1 MILAG
6 EVLVDDMPAEKPGTM
21 IRSDAAMRLRHPV
34 SPYVGRGGEKLAGV
48 LIDLRIDVKGLRVLD
63 VGASTGGF
71 TDCLLQ
77 HGASHVTALDVG
89 KGQLDWKLRSDP
101 RVTLIE
107 GVNARQ
113 LEADDFP
120 ERFDLVTI
128 DVAFISL
135 SKILPAAVPLLQE
148 GGHILALVKPQ
159 FELSREEIDPGG
171 VVRDPDKHFR
181 TVTRVMAS
189 AQDSGLTVKDLGGV
203 SHHRARR
210 KPRILSAHE
219 TRRDDDV
226 GYRGA
231 SSAGQKS
238 LHAGVAGVATKQA
251 KIQKV
256 AIVAKPHM
264 EEATAVVR
272 ALTRWL
278 TRHHV
283 ESRVEARV
291 AHRLDDKIPS
301 FPLAKPPRDVELFI
315 VLGGDGTLLSVA
327 RAMGARQI
335 LSWE

>member
-1 MILAG
+1 MRLDRLIVERGLSPTREKARRLILAG

-181 TVTRVMAS
+181 AVTRVMAS
-189 AQDSGLTVKDLGGV
+189 AQDSGLTVKDLAASRITGLEGNQEFFLLMRPGGMTT
-203 SHHRARR
+203 SDIEGLHQRAR
-210 KPRILSAHE
+210 
-219 TRRDDDV
+219 
-226 GYRGA
+226 
-231 SSAGQKS
+231 
-238 LHAGVAGVATKQA
+238 
-251 KIQKV
+251 KV
-256 AIVAKPHM
+256 CTQ
-264 EEATAVVR
+264 E
-272 ALTRWL
+272 
-278 TRHHV
+278 
-283 ESRVEARV
+283 
-291 AHRLDDKIPS
+291 
-301 FPLAKPPRDVELFI
+301 
-315 VLGGDGTLLSVA
+315 
-327 RAMGARQI
+327 
-335 LSWE
+335 